1 MLPPKTCF
9 NLASG
14 LASPA
19 KVLYL
24 RLPEDLAKQIMADG
38 TVPLCLQLD
47 SAEPSQNVHKNIHYT
62 CSYKLFRL
70 ETDLW

>member
-1 MLPPKTCF
+1 MLPPKTHF

-24 RLPEDLAKQIMADG
+24 RLPEDLAQRIMADG
-38 TVPLCLQLD
+38 SVPLRLQLD
-47 SAEPSQNVHKNIHYT
+47 PAEPAQNVHKI
-62 CSYKLFRL
+62 SGF
-70 ETDLW
+70 